1 MINEEKIR
9 IIIADDHVVF
19 REGLAMVLSN
29 KDNIELVGAA
39 GNGEQL
45 VKLAINLKPHVVIT
59 DIKMPVMD
67 GIEAAKQMVKLN
79 PDLGIIALSMFD
91 EEDLIVEM
99 LEAGARGY
107 LLKNADKNDIY
118 DAITAVAIGNNF
130 YCKTTSAKLAT
141 VIAKNRSK
149 KDNRPSDANFS
160 EREIEIIKLI
170 CKEFTNKKIAD
181 QLYLS
186 VRTVE
191 GYRAKLLEK
200 MQVKNSIGLAIHAF
214 QLGIISGIEENG

>member
-1 MINEEKIR
+1 M
-9 IIIADDHVVF
+9 
-19 REGLAMVLSN
+19 
-29 KDNIELVGAA
+29 
-39 GNGEQL
+39 
-45 VKLAINLKPHVVIT
+45 
-59 DIKMPVMD
+59 
-67 GIEAAKQMVKLN
+67 
-79 PDLGIIALSMFD
+79 
-91 EEDLIVEM
+91 
-99 LEAGARGY
+99 
-107 LLKNADKNDIY
+107 
-118 DAITAVAIGNNF
+118 
-130 YCKTTSAKLAT
+130 
-141 VIAKNRSK
+141 IAKSRAK

-214 QLGIISGIEENG
+214 QLGIISGIEENGWKSIWQDVFIKFVFHK

>member
-1 MINEEKIR
+1 MIQEQKIR

-19 REGLAMVLSN
+19 REGLAMVLSS
-29 KDNIELVGAA
+29 KSNIDLVGAA

-45 VKLAINLKPHVVIT
+45 VKLANNLKPDVVIT

-67 GIEAAKQMVKLN
+67 GIEAVKRMVKN
-79 PDLGIIALSMFD
+79 QSDLGIIALSMFD

-99 LEAGARGY
+99 LEAGAKGY

-118 DAITAVAIGNNF
+118 DAITAVSLGNNF
-130 YCKTTSAKLAT
+130 YCKTTSAKLAM
-141 VIAKNRSK
+141 VIARSRIK
-149 KDNRPSDANFS
+149 KENKPVDSNFS

-170 CKEFTNKKIAD
+170 CQEFTNKKIAD

-200 MQVKNSIGLAIHAF
+200 MHVKNSIGLAIHAF
-214 QLGIISGIEENG
+214 QLGIISGIDENG